1 MQYNIVILAGGFG
14 TRLKELGE
22 TTPKALL
29 HTSQNTLIGELCE
42 AIGLLPNVNQIIL
55 VTNDRFHNQFQF
67 WCQANPKHSLTQI
80 INDGATSPDLRL
92 GALGDL
98 ELAAK
103 SLDLHHPTLV
113 LPSDTHFTF
122 SLSELTTLYEQQ
134 QSFVTA
140 VYDLPKESIADRLGC
155 ASLEENRVVAFEEKP
170 SEPKSTWACAPFY
183 IYPPTI
189 ISRLAEYRLSGGS
202 MDAPSSIIP
211 WLLQQNI
218 PVFAAKVS
226 TAIDVGTQA
235 DYERVSQ
242 L

>member
-1 MQYNIVILAGGFG
+1 MKYNIVILAGGFG

-42 AIGLLPNVNQIIL
+42 SISMLPNVNQIVL

-67 WCQANPKHSLTQI
+67 WCQSNPKHSLTQI

-98 ELAAK
+98 ELARK
-103 SLDLHHPTLV
+103 SLDHHLPTLV

-122 SLSELTTLYEQQ
+122 SLSELTMLYEQQ

-140 VYDLPKESIADRLGC
+140 VYEMPKEKIANRLGC
-155 ASLEENRVVAFEEKP
+155 ANMEENRVTAFEEKP
-170 SEPKSTWACAPFY
+170 TDPKSTWACAPFY
-183 IYPPTI
+183 IYSPEI
-189 ISRLAEYRLSGGS
+189 IGRLQEYRLAGGS

-226 TAIDVGTQA
+226 TAIDVGTEVE
-235 DYERVSQ
+235 YELIKS